1 LRSAVGVLLVVGGLA
16 VIGVAVAGLALTA
29 TEDPGTGVTVAV
41 GVGLVGGIMLC
52 VVGAE
57 RLTDRGRVRLGLAV
71 VLLGVVV
78 LGAGIGWIVTVWSD
92 DAARMDA
99 SGPAGGMIIG
109 GLLAI
114 VVGVGTA
121 SKYSGDSNWSLP

>member
-29 TEDPGTGVTVAV
+29 TEDPGTGVMVAI
-41 GVGLVGGIMLC
+41 GAGLV
-52 VVGAE
+52 
-57 RLTDRGRVRLGLAV
+57 
-71 VLLGVVV
+71 
-78 LGAGIGWIVTVWSD
+78 
-92 DAARMDA
+92 
-99 SGPAGGMIIG
+99 GGMIIG

-121 SKYSGDSNWSLP
+121 SKYSGDSNWFLP

>member
-29 TEDPGTGVTVAV
+29 TEDPGTGVMVAI
-41 GVGLVGGIMLC
+41 GAGLV
-52 VVGAE
+52 
-57 RLTDRGRVRLGLAV
+57 
-71 VLLGVVV
+71 
-78 LGAGIGWIVTVWSD
+78 
-92 DAARMDA
+92 
-99 SGPAGGMIIG
+99 GGMIIG

-121 SKYSGDSNWSLP
+121 SKYSDDSNWFLP